1 MSEKS
6 NNLVSNSDKYN
17 RTFSEEFKRQKVADI
32 IAKRIKVSELCSL
45 YNVSRTSVHKWIYLY
60 SSNERG
66 TKTVVQMESE
76 AEKTKALQAQLAAC
90 ERALGQKQMEIDLL
104 ETYLAKISEEV
115 GYDVKKTYGR
125 KR

>member
-1 MSEKS
+1 
-6 NNLVSNSDKYN
+6 
-17 RTFSEEFKRQKVADI
+17 
-32 IAKRIKVSELCSL
+32 
-45 YNVSRTSVHKWIYLY
+45 
-60 SSNERG
+60 
-66 TKTVVQMESE
+66 MESE